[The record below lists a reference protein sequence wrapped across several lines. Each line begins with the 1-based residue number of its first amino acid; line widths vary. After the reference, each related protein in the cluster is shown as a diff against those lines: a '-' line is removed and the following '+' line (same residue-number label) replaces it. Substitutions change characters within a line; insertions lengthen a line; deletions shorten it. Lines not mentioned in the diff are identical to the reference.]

1 MRGITVR
8 VLGLSLTVLVL
19 GCTGA
24 TGEVV
29 DAQKSSAQ
37 NPSPEPITHQ
47 VLLSFD
53 EEEMTGNVQYAVE
66 YGSGRRTLGFLPVC
80 LTNSCASPCPC
91 STQIQPAAFD
101 VDADKDL
108 WILDVAKE
116 RVAKFDR
123 DGNYLSQMGN
133 AVLDQ
138 RVFDLQLVDDR
149 PAVLSQSTAFNG
161 RLAFPNVHSKMT
173 QSVIRFDGK
182 PVEAYPPLVPGTAS
196 VYLTLLVSSKEDE
209 KSIPAQVGLA
219 DDERHL
225 TATQVPGIP
234 FLDGWLLYQ
243 EPVGEQTI
251 PLAVTSNSESW
262 SLQIEFLIKRKSEDN
277 PIAGTI
283 SWETAIDREGVIHL
297 LILAGTARKPLL
309 SGYWYLKVFPDGRL
323 SGPVALTGP
332 SISDSQQSRRL
343 ALDSEGR
350 PLIMWAKKHSVE
362 IVGPPSL

>member
-1 MRGITVR
+1 MR
-8 VLGLSLTVLVL
+8 VLGLFLTVLAL
-19 GCTGA
+19 GCTGGA
-24 TGEVV
+24 TGEVI
-29 DAQKSSAQ
+29 DHQKSSRQ
-37 NPSPEPITHQ
+37 VPNLEPSTHQ
-47 VLLSFD
+47 VVLSFD
-53 EEEMTGNVQYAVE
+53 DEEHTGDVRYAIE
-66 YGSGRRTLGFLPVC
+66 YGRGRRTLGYLPVC
-80 LTNSCASPCPC
+80 LSNSCALPCPC
-91 STQIQPAAFD
+91 STQIQPSAFD
-101 VDADKDL
+101 VDSDGHL

-116 RVAKFDR
+116 RLAKFGQ
-123 DGNYLSQMGN
+123 DGSYLSQMGR

-149 PAVLSQSTAFNG
+149 PVVLSQSTGFYG
-161 RLAFPNVHSKMT
+161 RLAFPNVHSKMN

-182 PVEAYPPLVPGTAS
+182 PVEAYPPLVPGNTS

-219 DDERHL
+219 DDERHR
-225 TATQVPGIP
+225 TATEVPGIP

-243 EPVGEQTI
+243 EPAGEQTI

-262 SLQIEFLIKRKSEDN
+262 SLQIEFLIKRKSEGN
-277 PIAGTI
+277 PISGTI

-309 SGYWYLKVFPDGRL
+309 SGYWYLKVFPDARL

-362 IVGPPSL
+362 IVGTPSL